1 MAIGENV
8 ITIIIK
14 NVKFNLIKKYYT
26 LTEQTYICICQLRQG
41 TAPVELSGP
50 ERDVWSD

>member
-26 LTEQTYICICQLRQG
+26 LAEQTYICKLRQE

-50 ERDVWSD
+50 ERDVCSD

>member
-26 LTEQTYICICQLRQG
+26 LTEQTYIS
-41 TAPVELSGP
+41 VSVNYVKELLL
-50 ERDVWSD
+50 WN